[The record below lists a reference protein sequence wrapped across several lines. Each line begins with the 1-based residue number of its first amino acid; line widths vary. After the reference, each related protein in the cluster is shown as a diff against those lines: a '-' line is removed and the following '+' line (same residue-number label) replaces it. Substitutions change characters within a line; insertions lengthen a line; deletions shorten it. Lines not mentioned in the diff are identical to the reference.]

1 MVCTRLEFDVAIELF
16 QGSLRE
22 LEQILYLGVIAKGYY
37 FR

>member
-1 MVCTRLEFDVAIELF
+1 MTFTRLKFDVAIELF
-16 QGSLRE
+16 QGSVRE